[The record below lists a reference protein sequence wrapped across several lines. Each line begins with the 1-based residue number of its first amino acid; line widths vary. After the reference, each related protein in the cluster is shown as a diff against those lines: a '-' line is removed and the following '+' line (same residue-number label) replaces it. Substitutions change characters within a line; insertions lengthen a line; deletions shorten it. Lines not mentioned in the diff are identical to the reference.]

1 MSTNLMFLN
10 NPLLLFLSPALTRV
24 LYSLIDRLLDDLLRL
39 VRRPDRHG
47 VLLLLAAV
55 GEGPDRNPDV
65 PALQF
70 PFHARRQVRTVFD
83 FRRKFVER
91 LRFALVNISFL
102 KFFSYLETKIKT
114 IKQF

>member
-1 MSTNLMFLN
+1 MFLN

-24 LYSLIDRLLDDLLRL
+24 LDSLVDRLLDDLLRL

-55 GEGPDRNPDV
+55 GEGPDRDPDV
-65 PALQF
+65 PALEF
-70 PFHARRQVRTVFD
+70 PFHARRQVRTVLD

-91 LRFALVNISFL
+91 L
-102 KFFSYLETKIKT
+102 
-114 IKQF
+114 